1 MINASL
7 NEFRSGG
14 AFNLASGDVEEGQM
28 AVAAAIAQIS
38 ETRATYCTQIK
49 SLDSEASALQAELE
63 STIAAKG
70 LILDTDYA
78 QETANLVREQ
88 LKQQAAT
95 FAVSLAQRQ
104 RADAVPS
111 LLASTKD
118 AFTRT
123 LDDGTRRAA

>member
-1 MINASL
+1 V
-7 NEFRSGG
+7 FD
-14 AFNLASGDVEEGQM
+14 LASGDVEEGQK
-28 AVAAAIAQIS
+28 AVASAIAQIS

-49 SLDSEASALQAELE
+49 SLDSETSALQAELE

-95 FAVSLAQRQ
+95 FAVSIAQRQ